1 MSVEQTRAVFQKA
14 MRSFGLPDG
23 GKIAVAVSGGA
34 DSTALC
40 GLTREYT
47 RQNGGEMLALVV
59 DHGLRA
65 VSREQALTTVNR
77 LQSRGVECR
86 LLTWT
91 GEKPATGVE
100 RAAREAR
107 YGLLA
112 DACRAAGAK
121 SLLLGHHR
129 QDQAETYLIRLER
142 HSKSAG
148 LAGMSAVRQ
157 TGYGRILRP
166 LLGIAPADLREYNRR
181 EGLDWVEDETN
192 LSDDFARGRLR
203 RVLTAAEIDTAFEQ
217 TLRYGALRRAQEEKA
232 ARFINARVERNEKGY
247 LLFSRDAFA
256 ETDAETGVFLLGD
269 FLRFVGNGIYAPR
282 TDSLESLNGRL
293 RSPDF
298 RGASLGG
305 CLIAPASEGRV
316 IVWREERD
324 LPPPAIAAAGATRFS
339 WDRFTFDF
347 DAPLDFPVTAAP
359 LGHRLRIGNV
369 FGKRAFSVLPAIF
382 DNQGLFI
389 VPHLGYKRTNATCR
403 VAFTP
408 RNSLCE
414 TAQWTCPVT

>member
-23 GKIAVAVSGGA
+23 GRIAVAVSGGA

-40 GLTREYT
+40 DLTREYT
-47 RQNGGEMLALVV
+47 RRCGGEMLALVV

-77 LQSRGVECR
+77 LKSRGVECR

-112 DACRAAGAK
+112 DACRAAGVK
-121 SLLLGHHR
+121 TLLLGHHR
-129 QDQAETYLIRLER
+129 QDQAETYLIRLAR
-142 HSKSAG
+142 HSGAFG
-148 LAGMSAVRQ
+148 LAGMSAVRK
-157 TGYGRILRP
+157 TGFGRILRP
-166 LLGIAPADLREYNRR
+166 LLGVAPEDLREYNRR
-181 EGLDWVEDETN
+181 AGLDWVEDETN
-192 LSDDFARGRLR
+192 LSSDFARGRLR
-203 RVLTAAEIDTAFEQ
+203 QTMTAAAVDAAFEQ
-217 TLRYGALRRAQEEKA
+217 TLRYGALRRTQEEKA
-232 ARFINARVERNEKGY
+232 ALFIRGYVEQNEKGY
-247 LLFSRDAFA
+247 LLFPRDAF
-256 ETDAETGVFLLGD
+256 EKTDAATGVFLLGD
-269 FLRFVGNGIYAPR
+269 ALRFVANGVYAPR
-282 TDSLESLNGRL
+282 TDSLEMLNERL

-298 RGASLGG
+298 RGAALGG
-305 CLIAPASEGRV
+305 CLIAPAAKGRV

-324 LPPPAIAAAGATRFS
+324 LPPPVTAAAGVARFA
-339 WDRFTFDF
+339 WDRYTFDF
-347 DAPLDFPVTAAP
+347 DVPPDVPVTAAP
-359 LGHRLRIGNV
+359 LGRRLRIGNV

-382 DNQGLFI
+382 DNEGLFI

-414 TAQWTCPVT
+414 TAQWTCPVM